1 MECSVILKPVRNFL
15 EKEKK
20 SERKDDSYHYFIASI
35 YILGSFYSYMNRFT
49 DLAKMC
55 CIRYAY
61 IVFSSRI
68 VADSRINIKVFNA

>member
-35 YILGSFYSYMNRFT
+35 YILGSYYSYMNRFPIT
-49 DLAKMC
+49 ELAKIC
-55 CIRYAY
+55 CIEYFLTL
-61 IVFSSRI
+61 FSL
-68 VADSRINIKVFNA
+68 